1 MIINCLN
8 KTPNFIIDA
17 PPSKSIYHRELIVRY
32 LLMNSGDSGDSGVP
46 DNSDDLGFSSDDG
59 ADFRNTTL
67 KDLTILPG
75 DNEDIRATK
84 SVLSALYDAA
94 NSSCEAVYLPCN
106 ESGSTLRFMIPVA
119 AAYSLGKGRNHHG
132 VKRLIFETK
141 GRLFDRPLDEL
152 EAALKPHGI
161 TIEKDSSSRCIIVS
175 GEMTPGEY
183 TIDGSVSSQYIS
195 GLIMALTLF
204 DEPCKINVTG
214 EMKSVH
220 YIELTLDVLKKYGC
234 EADFKDGI
242 FYPMTGGYYKLTSDY
257 QNQKDIISDFKV
269 EGDWSNGAF
278 LLCLQKWSNIEV
290 TNLNPDSRQ
299 GDRAIVDYLK
309 LIDDVRS
316 KAASAKGVV
325 WDCTDIPDI
334 TPYMATVAP
343 FVFDDITFTGVSR
356 LRIKESDR
364 VMAVR
369 EQLAEIGVKTEETE
383 DSLTVY
389 RYSGG
394 KETISN
400 ISSDLSG
407 DKKNI
412 RLSSYNDHRM
422 AMCAVLIATILK
434 TEIELDDISCIKKS
448 FPEFLEYIEKY
459 YA

>member
-8 KTPNFIIDA
+8 KTPNFKIDA
-17 PPSKSIYHRELIVRY
+17 PPSKSIYHRELIVRF
-32 LLMNSGDSGDSGVP
+32 LLMNSVDSDDPGVP

-84 SVLSALYDAA
+84 SVLSALYNAA
-94 NSSCEAVYLPCN
+94 NSSCDAVYLPCN

-220 YIELTLDVLKKYGC
+220 YIDLTLDVLKKYGC
-234 EADFKDGI
+234 EAEFKDGT
-242 FYPMTGGYYKLTSDY
+242 FCPMIGGYLKQSNKYK
-257 QNQKDIISDFKV
+257 NKNDIISDFKV

-278 LLCLQKWSNIEV
+278 LLCLKKWSDIEV

-316 KAASAKGVV
+316 KAASAKGIV

-343 FVFDDITFTGVSR
+343 FVFDDITFTGISR

-389 RYSGG
+389 RYSAG

-400 ISSDLSG
+400 ISSDLFG

>member
-8 KTPNFIIDA
+8 KTPNFKIDA

-32 LLMNSGDSGDSGVP
+32 LLMNSGDS
-46 DNSDDLGFSSDDG
+46 
-59 ADFRNTTL
+59 TL

-94 NSSCEAVYLPCN
+94 KSDISASVDSSNVDSANVDSANINSSNEAVYLPCN

-119 AAYSLGKGRNHHG
+119 AAYSLGTGRNHHG

-220 YIELTLDVLKKYGC
+220 YIVLTLDVLKKYGC
-234 EADFKDGI
+234 EAEFKDGS
-242 FYPMTGGYYKLTSDY
+242 FYPMTGGYLEQSNKNKNKNKNDM
-257 QNQKDIISDFKV
+257 IRDFKV

-278 LLCLQKWSNIEV
+278 LLCLKKWSDIEV

-389 RYSGG
+389 RYSAG

-407 DKKNI
+407 DKKII

>member
-8 KTPNFIIDA
+8 KTPNFKIDA
-17 PPSKSIYHRELIVRY
+17 PPSKSIYHRELIVRF
-32 LLMNSGDSGDSGVP
+32 LLMSSVDSDDPGVP

-84 SVLSALYDAA
+84 SVLSALYNAA
-94 NSSCEAVYLPCN
+94 NSSCDAVYLPCN

-161 TIEKDSSSRCIIVS
+161 TIEKDASSRCIIVS

-234 EADFKDGI
+234 EADFKDGT
-242 FYPMTGGYYKLTSDY
+242 FCPMTGGYLEQSNKYKNKNDV
-257 QNQKDIISDFKV
+257 IRDFKV

-278 LLCLQKWSNIEV
+278 LLCLKKWTDIEV

-316 KAASAKGVV
+316 KTTSAKGIV

-369 EQLAEIGVKTEETE
+369 EQLSEIGVKTEETE

-389 RYSGG
+389 RYSDG

>member
-8 KTPNFIIDA
+8 KTPNFKIDA
-17 PPSKSIYHRELIVRY
+17 PPSKSIYHRELIVRF
-32 LLMNSGDSGDSGVP
+32 LLMSSVDSDDPGVP

-84 SVLSALYDAA
+84 SVLSALYNAA
-94 NSSCEAVYLPCN
+94 NSSCDAVYLPCN

-161 TIEKDSSSRCIIVS
+161 TIEKDASSRCIIVS

-234 EADFKDGI
+234 EADFKDGT
-242 FYPMTGGYYKLTSDY
+242 FCPMTGGYLEQSNKYKNKNDV
-257 QNQKDIISDFKV
+257 IRDFKV

-278 LLCLQKWSNIEV
+278 LLCLKKWTDIEV

-316 KAASAKGVV
+316 KTTSAKGIV

-369 EQLAEIGVKTEETE
+369 EQLSEIGVKTEETE
-383 DSLTVY
+383 DY
-389 RYSGG
+389 ESGKVSGVMQKGYTLNG
-394 KETISN
+394 KV
-400 ISSDLSG
+400 
-407 DKKNI
+407 I
-412 RLSSYNDHRM
+412 RPTMVKVAN
-422 AMCAVLIATILK
+422 
-434 TEIELDDISCIKKS
+434 
-448 FPEFLEYIEKY
+448 
-459 YA
+459 

>member
-8 KTPNFIIDA
+8 KTPNFKIDA

-32 LLMNSGDSGDSGVP
+32 LLMNSGDS
-46 DNSDDLGFSSDDG
+46 
-59 ADFRNTTL
+59 TL

-94 NSSCEAVYLPCN
+94 KSDISASVDSSNVDSANVDSANINSSNEAVYLPCN

-220 YIELTLDVLKKYGC
+220 YIVLTLDVLKKYGC
-234 EADFKDGI
+234 EAEFKDGS
-242 FYPMTGGYYKLTSDY
+242 FYPMTGGYLEQSNKNKNKNKNDM
-257 QNQKDIISDFKV
+257 IRDFKV

-278 LLCLQKWSNIEV
+278 LLCLKKWSDIEV

-389 RYSGG
+389 RYSAG

-407 DKKNI
+407 DKKII

>member
-1 MIINCLN
+1 MIINCKN
-8 KTPNFIIDA
+8 KTLDFNIEA
-17 PPSKSIYHRELIVRY
+17 PPSKSIYHRELIVRF
-32 LLMNSGDSGDSGVP
+32 LLMNSGDSDA
-46 DNSDDLGFSSDDG
+46 SDFSD
-59 ADFRNTTL
+59 TVL

-84 SVLSALYDAA
+84 SVLSALY
-94 NSSCEAVYLPCN
+94 NTSKSVNEAVYLPCN

-119 AAYSLGKGRNHHG
+119 AAYSLGMGRNHNG
-132 VKRLIFETK
+132 VKKLIFETK
-141 GRLFDRPLDEL
+141 GRLFDRPLGEL
-152 EAALKPHGI
+152 EAALEPHGI
-161 TIEKDSSSRCIIVS
+161 CIEKDDSTRSIIVT
-175 GEMTPGEY
+175 GTMTPGEY

-195 GLIMALTLF
+195 GLLMALTLF
-204 DEPCKINVTG
+204 DELCSVNVIG

-220 YIELTLDVLKKYGC
+220 YIDLTLDVLKKYGC
-234 EADFKDGI
+234 EAEFKDGT
-242 FYPMTGGYYKLTSDY
+242 FYPMAGGYLKQSDRYK
-257 QNQKDIISDFKV
+257 NKKDILSDFKV

-278 LLCLQKWSNIEV
+278 LLCMKKWSDIEV
-290 TNLNPDSRQ
+290 TNLSPDSKQ

-316 KAASAKGVV
+316 KAASSRGIV

-369 EQLAEIGVKTEETE
+369 EQLSEIGVKTDESE

-389 RYSGG
+389 RYSSQTD
-394 KETISN
+394 KNFN
-400 ISSDLSG
+400 ISSTLSG
-407 DKKNI
+407 NKKAI

-422 AMCAVLIATILK
+422 AMCAVLLAVILK